1 MKKVMLVF
9 GTRPEAIKMAPL
21 VKEFQKKSADFETIV
36 CVTGQH
42 REMLDQ
48 VLQIFDIKPNYD
60 LNIMKQGQDLYDVTA
75 RVLTGMRDVLNKAKP
90 DVVLVHGDT
99 TTSTAAALAAF
110 YQQIPVGHVE
120 AGLRTHNIYSPW
132 PEEMNRQIT
141 GRIATYHFSPTALSK
156 KNLLTEGVQEDKI
169 TVTGNTVI
177 DALHIVV
184 DKIKTDGALQQELA
198 GVLEKAG
205 YDTSRLA
212 DGKKLVLITGH
223 RRENFGDGFI
233 SMCTAIKDLTAKYPY
248 VDFVYPMHLNPNVR
262 KPIHEVFGENL
273 NSLGNMFFIEPL
285 EYLSFVFLMEKVTLV
300 LTDSGGIQE
309 EAPGVGNPVLVM
321 RDSTERPEALDAGT
335 VKLVGTDYN
344 KIVSEVSILLDDA
357 SAYEQMSKAINPYGD
372 GKACMRITQTLNVR
386 L

>member
-1 MKKVMLVF
+1 MLLNLRITS
-9 GTRPEAIKMAPL
+9 GNDLKTKLPQYSAKTMSSSLWTTEANGYLTFCVSVAFLYSVI
-21 VKEFQKKSADFETIV
+21 FCFFNCDFRTKSADFETIV

-223 RRENFGDGFI
+223 
-233 SMCTAIKDLTAKYPY
+233 
-248 VDFVYPMHLNPNVR
+248 
-262 KPIHEVFGENL
+262 
-273 NSLGNMFFIEPL
+273 
-285 EYLSFVFLMEKVTLV
+285 
-300 LTDSGGIQE
+300 
-309 EAPGVGNPVLVM
+309 
-321 RDSTERPEALDAGT
+321 
-335 VKLVGTDYN
+335 
-344 KIVSEVSILLDDA
+344 
-357 SAYEQMSKAINPYGD
+357 
-372 GKACMRITQTLNVR
+372 
-386 L
+386 

>member
-212 DGKKLVLITGH
+212 DGKKLV
-223 RRENFGDGFI
+223 
-233 SMCTAIKDLTAKYPY
+233 C
-248 VDFVYPMHLNPNVR
+248 
-262 KPIHEVFGENL
+262 
-273 NSLGNMFFIEPL
+273 
-285 EYLSFVFLMEKVTLV
+285 
-300 LTDSGGIQE
+300 
-309 EAPGVGNPVLVM
+309 
-321 RDSTERPEALDAGT
+321 
-335 VKLVGTDYN
+335 
-344 KIVSEVSILLDDA
+344 
-357 SAYEQMSKAINPYGD
+357 
-372 GKACMRITQTLNVR
+372 
-386 L
+386 